1 MGRTDMPR
9 RRAAT
14 TPEIRLPRAPKTGQA
29 APLARSGA
37 TRPGARQHPVDP
49 QGRADKRSAILAA
62 ALGLFSRYGLHGT
75 TVDQVAARARV
86 SKSNLLYHFANKEEL
101 YVQALRD
108 LLDDWLEPLRAFSA
122 EHDPAAAVST
132 YIAAKIAFSRDRP
145 DASRLFCLEMI
156 QGAPLLRDHLAGELR
171 RLVDAKAEVVR
182 VWIADGRLAPVDPH
196 HLVFALW
203 AVTQHYADFA
213 VQVRAITGRTLDDPE
228 FFSATVENVQRIVL
242 RGILAPDLPSRPTRT
257 RRRRLRRESR
267 SASS

>member
-1 MGRTDMPR
+1 MPR
-9 RRAAT
+9 RRAAA
-14 TPEIRLPRAPKTGQA
+14 TPESLMPPAPKTARA
-29 APLARSGA
+29 APPARGGA
-37 TRPGARQHPVDP
+37 GRSAARQRPAGP
-49 QGRADKRSAILAA
+49 QGSADKRSAILAA

-75 TVDQVAARARV
+75 TVDQLAAQAGV

-122 EHDPAAAVST
+122 DQDPAAAVST

-156 QGAPLLRDHLAGELR
+156 QGAPLLRDQLAGELR
-171 RLVDAKAEVVR
+171 ALVDAKAEVVR
-182 VWIADGRLAPVDPH
+182 VWIADGRLGPVDPH

-242 RGILAPDLPSRPTRT
+242 RGILAPDSPDSPDRPIRA
-257 RRRRLRRESR
+257 RRRRR
-267 SASS
+267 

>member
-1 MGRTDMPR
+1 MPR
-9 RRAAT
+9 HRAAA
-14 TPEIRLPRAPKTGQA
+14 TPEIHLPPAPKTGRA
-29 APLARSGA
+29 APLARTGA
-37 TRPGARQHPVDP
+37 VQPATTRRRPASP
-49 QGRADKRSAILAA
+49 QGSADKRSAILAA

-75 TVDQVAARARV
+75 TVDQVAAQARV

-122 EHDPAAAVST
+122 EQDPAAAVST

-156 QGAPLLRDHLAGELR
+156 QGAPLLRDELAGELR

-213 VQVRAITGRTLDDPE
+213 IQVQAITGRTLDDPE
-228 FFSATVENVQRIVL
+228 FFSATVDNVQRILL
-242 RGILAPDLPSRPTRT
+242 RGILAPDTPSQPTLS
-257 RRRRLRRESR
+257 RRRRR
-267 SASS
+267 

>member
-1 MGRTDMPR
+1 MSRQHD
-9 RRAAT
+9 T
-14 TPEIRLPRAPKTGQA
+14 TRPEIRLPRTPKSGRA
-29 APLARSGA
+29 APVARA
-37 TRPGARQHPVDP
+37 KAARPGMRKRPTDP
-49 QGRADKRSAILAA
+49 QRSAAKRSAILSA

-75 TVDQVAARARV
+75 TVDQVAAGARV

-108 LLDDWLEPLRAFSA
+108 LLDDWLQPLRAFSA
-122 EHDPAAAVST
+122 EQDPALAVST

-156 QGAPLLRDHLAGELR
+156 QGAPLLREQLAGELR

-182 VWIADGRLAPVDPH
+182 AWIADGRLAPVDPH
-196 HLVFALW
+196 HLVFTLW

-228 FFSATVENVQRIVL
+228 FFSATVANVQRIVL
-242 RGILAPDLPSRPTRT
+242 RGILAPDPPGRASGS
-257 RRRRLRRESR
+257 RRRRG
-267 SASS
+267 

>member
-1 MGRTDMPR
+1 MPR
-9 RRAAT
+9 RRAAA
-14 TPEIRLPRAPKTGQA
+14 TPEIFVPPAPKSGRA
-29 APLARSGA
+29 APTARGGVGRSA
-37 TRPGARQHPVDP
+37 ARQRLSVP
-49 QGRADKRSAILAA
+49 QGSADKRSAILAA

-75 TVDQVAARARV
+75 TVDQLAAQAGV
-86 SKSNLLYHFANKEEL
+86 SKSNLLYHFANKEKL

-122 EHDPAAAVST
+122 DQDPAAAVST

-156 QGAPLLRDHLAGELR
+156 QGAPLLRDQLAGELR
-171 RLVDAKAEVVR
+171 ALVDAKAEVVR
-182 VWIADGRLAPVDPH
+182 VWIADGRLGPVDPH

-242 RGILAPDLPSRPTRT
+242 RGILAPDSPDRPIRAQ
-257 RRRRLRRESR
+257 RRRR
-267 SASS
+267 